1 MHSIELLDNNF
12 CLVWV
17 NLESSGSMDSARLL
31 SARMMQTAELM
42 QSKMEQTQ

>member
-12 CLVWV
+12 YLVWV
-17 NLESSGSMDSARLL
+17 NLESSGSMDGSRLL